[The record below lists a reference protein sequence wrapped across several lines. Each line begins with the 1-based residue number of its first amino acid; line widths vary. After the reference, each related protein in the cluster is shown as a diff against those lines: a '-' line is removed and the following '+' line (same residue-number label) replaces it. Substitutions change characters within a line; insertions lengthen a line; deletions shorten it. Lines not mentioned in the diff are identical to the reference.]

1 MDKTYPETLDILN
14 AREKGKRYM
23 ITTSSPSLMLG
34 LTPKNFQ
41 DVYPHLNWIVVTT
54 GSVNDLLGPFPQHS
68 RYFVALVV
76 AILLLSLVATL
87 VLSRV
92 ESRPALEQDPHLEAL

>member
-1 MDKTYPETLDILN
+1 
-14 AREKGKRYM
+14 
-23 ITTSSPSLMLG
+23 MLG

-54 GSVNDLLGPFPQHS
+54 GSVNDLLGPLPQHS

-76 AILLLSLVATL
+76 VILLLSLVATL